1 MNAIDAARIYYH
13 KSIALFSEVTIEHPD
28 LPGIGH
34 ISGNLD
40 FLASTVFAHVDMRYD
55 AESALPKCPYLI
67 IVEVK
72 KGTTVS
78 AITSKAQ
85 LLAELLTLQYLD
97 R

>member
-1 MNAIDAARIYYH
+1 M
-13 KSIALFSEVTIEHPD
+13 SILIFQALDILVE
-28 LPGIGH
+28 
-34 ISGNLD
+34 ISI